1 MNGQIDRRTFLQRC
15 VSTGA
20 GAMLG
25 SLLPS
30 TLFGGDK
37 TAISEFTVC
46 AVTGDRYFDNT
57 MAAVEALG
65 GMKKFVKK
73 DATVAL
79 LINSVFERFCTY
91 VNPDIPLAVAK
102 MCLDAGAKSVVTI
115 ENTPDSY
122 WRRSTYAQ
130 KLTREISLI
139 GRAREKR
146 DVKIDRARIIK
157 EGSVS
162 AALLDSDVF
171 INIPIIKDHQ
181 GVRYTGNLKN
191 MMGAFSS
198 STCRHCHF
206 GDQSALTAVFSGY
219 YSKPEVLAQSIADLN
234 LVRKPDLC
242 VADVTEILTTNGPA
256 GPGRMGKPMQIVAGT
271 DPVAV
276 DMYCVRHLAIAPE
289 DLLVI
294 RYAQE
299 HGLGPKNTK
308 EISIL
313 AK

>member
-15 VSTGA
+15 LSTSI

-30 TLFGGDK
+30 VLFGDDK

-46 AVTGDRYFDNT
+46 AVAGDRYFENT
-57 MAAVEALG
+57 MTAIEALG

-79 LINSVFERFCTY
+79 LINSVFERFGTY

-102 MCLDAGAKSVVTI
+102 MCLDAGAKSVMTI
-115 ENTPDSY
+115 ESTPDSY

-130 KLTREISLI
+130 KLTHEISLI
-139 GRAREKR
+139 GRSREQK
-146 DVKIDRARIIK
+146 DINIERAKIIK

-162 AALLDSDVF
+162 ASLLASDVF
-171 INIPIIKDHQ
+171 INIPIIKDYR

-206 GDQSALTAVFSGY
+206 GDRSPLTAVFQGY
-219 YSKPEVLAQSIADLN
+219 YSKPEILAQSIADLN

-256 GPGRMGKPMQIVAGT
+256 GPGNMSKPMQVVAGT

-276 DMYCVRHLAIAPE
+276 DMYCVRHLDLTPE
-289 DLLVI
+289 ELLVI
-294 RYAQE
+294 RHAQE
-299 HGLGPKNTK
+299 HGLGPKSVK
-308 EISIL
+308 DISIL

>member
-1 MNGQIDRRTFLQRC
+1 MNRQIDRRTFLQRC
-15 VSTGA
+15 VSTSA

-30 TLFGGDK
+30 SLFVFDK

-57 MAAVEALG
+57 MAAVEVLG

-79 LINSVFERFCTY
+79 LINSVFERFGTY
-91 VNPDIPLAVAK
+91 VNPDIPLAVVK
-102 MCLDAGAKSVVTI
+102 MCFDAGAKSIVTI
-115 ENTPDSY
+115 EDTPGSY
-122 WRRSTYAQ
+122 WGRSAYSQ
-130 KLTREISLI
+130 KLGHEIGLT
-139 GRAREKR
+139 GRPREKK
-146 DVKIDRARIIK
+146 DIKIEHAKIIK

-162 AALLDSDVF
+162 SALLTSDIF
-171 INIPIIKDHQ
+171 INIPIIKDHR

-206 GDQSALTAVFSGY
+206 GDRSALTAVFQGY
-219 YSKPEVLAQSIADLN
+219 YSRPEILAQSIADLN

-256 GPGRMGKPMQIVAGT
+256 GPGKMSKPMQVVAGT
-271 DPVAV
+271 NPVAV
-276 DMYCVRHLAIAPE
+276 DMYCVRHLDVTPE
-289 DLLVI
+289 ELLVI

-299 HGLGPKNTK
+299 HMLGPKSLK
-308 EISIL
+308 EVQII

>member
-1 MNGQIDRRTFLQRC
+1 MTTPIDRRTFIQRC
-15 VSTGA
+15 LSTSA
-20 GAMLG
+20 GAML
-25 SLLPS
+25 SSHLPS
-30 TLFGGDK
+30 TLFGIDT
-37 TAISEFTVC
+37 TAIPEFTVC

-79 LINSVFERFCTY
+79 LINSVFERFGTY

-102 MCLDAGAKSVVTI
+102 MCLDAGAKSVVTV

-139 GRAREKR
+139 GRSREKR
-146 DVKIDRARIIK
+146 DVKIDRAKIIK
-157 EGSVS
+157 DGSVS
-162 AALLDSDVF
+162 TSLLASDVF
-171 INIPIIKDHQ
+171 INIPIIKDHR

-206 GDQSALTAVFSGY
+206 GDQSPLTAVFQGY
-219 YSKPEVLAQSIADLN
+219 YSKPEILAQSIADLN

-242 VADVTEILTTNGPA
+242 VADVTEILTTNGPD
-256 GPGRMGKPMQIVAGT
+256 GPGRMSKPMQVVAGT
-271 DPVAV
+271 NPVAL
-276 DMYCVRHLAIAPE
+276 DMYCVTHLDLTPE
-289 DLLVI
+289 ELLVI
-294 RYAQE
+294 RRAQE
-299 HGLGPKNTK
+299 HSLGPKSLK
-308 EISIL
+308 EIQII